1 MADLKKTV
9 AIEFE
14 TNAAKAARETDK
26 LAKSQRSVA
35 KSSDETGSKQ
45 KKLASEI
52 KSTAARTRV
61 LNMELRNSRAR
72 LADMSK
78 GARGFGA
85 KLSSAKG
92 SILAF
97 TAAAAGMA
105 AAMDQAVDRSFKLQ
119 AVQQNLPFSIGAAQ
133 KASKGLTDDLTL
145 MTNAIT
151 ANRLGVAKNSEEY
164 AKIVEI
170 GQKLALS
177 TGQDAAKGVED
188 LTTALARQSPMILD
202 NLGISLKLS
211 EAYDRY
217 AETLGKTANE
227 LTDAEK
233 KMAFM
238 TEALKAGEKAA
249 SDVKLEFDEATLKA
263 KEFKVEVKN
272 LADTLSV
279 QLLAGLSD
287 ISSGM
292 EITLGKVTGLT
303 RELKKLDDAAGGRT
317 SVRGAGKHGILL
329 PGDPGY
335 LAQVASD
342 EKMAEKARLDAKK
355 AEDAEFVRQAQV
367 RAREEQEA
375 YDAEI
380 LRVHNKNQKNKGRG
394 RNRMQFFSEA
404 ETSSDLAELRGFSDM
419 SQDSSMD
426 PILMSGLEM
435 DIERLRAIEESAREV
450 KEIMGSEEMY
460 TEEDRLEAMR
470 FEIAKISELE
480 EVRENSHQA
489 QIDRQRKQQE
499 AERQRV
505 AAMRQAARDTA
516 AIGDASIQL
525 TRAVGDAV
533 SEGSRKQA
541 EAVNKL
547 EGVMTVGKG
556 VAAIAQG
563 AVEVASQNYA
573 KGVAMILA
581 GTAATVTGGMMIAN
595 PLNPPGGEGGAGGG
609 GTASEFGPGTPPPGA
624 TPSPSSEL
632 PSGPISRP
640 DTTAPPQQ
648 GGQNTSP
655 SRGETRNVV
664 VIENFNTLG
673 TTNEEVANN
682 IQQMLDD
689 RDRMVGNA

>member
-14 TNAAKAARETDK
+14 TNAARAASDADK
-26 LAKSQRSVA
+26 LAKSQGAVARSA
-35 KSSDETGSKQ
+35 AETGGKQ
-45 KKLASEI
+45 KQLASEI
-52 KSTAARTRV
+52 KGTAARTRV

-72 LADMSK
+72 LADMNSEARGL
-78 GARGFGA
+78 GARI
-85 KLSSAKG
+85 SSAKG
-92 SILAF
+92 SIIAF

-105 AAMDQAVDRSFKLQ
+105 AAIDHAVDRSFRLQ

-133 KASKGLTDDLTL
+133 KASKGLTDNLTL

-188 LTTALARQSPMILD
+188 LTTALARQSPEILD

-217 AETLGKTANE
+217 AETLGKTARE

-233 KMAFM
+233 KIAFM
-238 TEALKAGEKAA
+238 TEVLKAGEKAA
-249 SDVKLEFDEATLKA
+249 ADVRLEFDEATIKA
-263 KEFKVEVKN
+263 SEFKIEVKN

-279 QLLAGLSD
+279 QLLAVLSD
-287 ISSGM
+287 VSSGM
-292 EITLGKVTGLT
+292 DITLGKVTGLN
-303 RELKKLDDAAGGRT
+303 RELHKLDEAAGGRAFF
-317 SVRGAGKHGILL
+317 RGAGRYGIIL
-329 PGDPGY
+329 PGEPGY
-335 LAQVASD
+335 LAQQAS
-342 EKMAEKARLDAKK
+342 EAKQAEQAKLEAKK
-355 AEDAEFVRQAQV
+355 AADAEFVRQAQV
-367 RAREEQEA
+367 RAREEQSA

-380 LRVHNKNQKNKGRG
+380 LRVHNENQRKGGRG
-394 RNRMQFFSEA
+394 RNRMQLFSEA
-404 ETSSDLAELRGFSDM
+404 ETNADLAELRGFTGM
-419 SQDSSMD
+419 GQDSSLD
-426 PILMSGLEM
+426 PMAMAGLEM
-435 DIERLRAIEESAREV
+435 DMERLRAIEESAREV
-450 KEIMGSEEMY
+450 KEIMGSEELL
-460 TEEDRLEAMR
+460 TENERIEAMR

-480 EVRENSHQA
+480 EIRENSHQA
-489 QIDRQRKQQE
+489 QIDRQRRQQE
-499 AERQRV
+499 AERRRV
-505 AAMRQAARDTA
+505 AAMRRAAQDTA
-516 AIGDASIQL
+516 AIGNASIQL

-563 AVEVASQNYA
+563 AVEVAAQNYA

-609 GTASEFGPGTPPPGA
+609 GTATQFAGGPAEGRGDTSALPG
-624 TPSPSSEL
+624 PV
-632 PSGPISRP
+632 SRP
-640 DTTAPPQQ
+640 NTDAPPQQ

-655 SRGETRNVV
+655 QTGQQRNVV

-673 TTNEEVANN
+673 TTNEEVATS
-682 IQQMLDD
+682 IQNMLDD
-689 RDRMVGNA
+689 RDRKVGNA